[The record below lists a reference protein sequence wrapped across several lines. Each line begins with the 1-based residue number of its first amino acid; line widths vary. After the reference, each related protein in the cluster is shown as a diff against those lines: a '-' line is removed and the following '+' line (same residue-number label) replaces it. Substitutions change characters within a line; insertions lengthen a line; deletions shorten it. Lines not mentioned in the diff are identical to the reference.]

1 MTSGIGFEP
10 TVDTDTDARPVYY
23 NLQGV
28 QIDRPTPGIYIV
40 RRGYKVTKEYI
51 RLLLSDKTF

>member
-1 MTSGIGFEP
+1 MTCGIGFEP
-10 TVDTDTDARPVYY
+10 TVDTDTDSRPVYY

-51 RLLLSDKTF
+51 R

>member
-10 TVDTDTDARPVYY
+10 TVDTDARPVYY
-23 NLQGV
+23 NLLGV

-40 RRGYKVTKEYI
+40 RRGYNFTKEYI
-51 RLLLSDKTF
+51 R